1 MAGCNP
7 MKGTK
12 RSRRNW
18 YRPIGGSRMISGRL
32 RRRFTVTLSMVV
44 VLFLL
49 SALGVNQVLADDPV
63 WLTVVG
69 QWEYYD
75 RDDTWVPAKTF
86 NVKLE
91 VGWN

>member
-1 MAGCNP
+1 
-7 MKGTK
+7 
-12 RSRRNW
+12 
-18 YRPIGGSRMISGRL
+18 MISGRL